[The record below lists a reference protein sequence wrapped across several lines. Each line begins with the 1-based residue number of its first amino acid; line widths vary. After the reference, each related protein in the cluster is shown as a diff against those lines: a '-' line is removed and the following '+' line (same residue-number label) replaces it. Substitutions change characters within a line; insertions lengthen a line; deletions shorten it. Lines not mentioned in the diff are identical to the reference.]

1 MKKIVGALIATA
13 ITLTA
18 GMAFAENTVS
28 SGRERIRAEWAK
40 SHAVD
45 GYGFPQTAIP
55 RAIAR
60 AITGEPDR
68 PPIAQSQDVKAIS
81 N

>member
-1 MKKIVGALIATA
+1 MKKIVGAFIAAA

-28 SGRERIRAEWAK
+28 SGRESIRAEWAK
-40 SHAVD
+40 SHAAG
-45 GYGFPQTAIP
+45 GYGFPLTAIP

-68 PPIAQSQDVKAIS
+68 PPIAQSQKVEPKK